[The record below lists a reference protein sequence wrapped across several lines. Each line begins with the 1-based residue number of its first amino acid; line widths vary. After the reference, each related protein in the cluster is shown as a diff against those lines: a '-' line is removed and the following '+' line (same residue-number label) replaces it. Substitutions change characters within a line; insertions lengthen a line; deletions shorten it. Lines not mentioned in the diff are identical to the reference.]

1 MIIFFRLLN
10 LFSVAGITTLYLYP
24 DIVATVV
31 DKDYHTYLYLAFA
44 FILGLSLLSWFTRR
58 SKTAV
63 ILNDI
68 PYALRSPFLIIRL
81 IWNKLLRLMFV
92 FIGFVAVILFV
103 ILSGSNN
110 PSTTVATPENVITF
124 SYSFCFFLALCFL
137 IGLYIYN
144 YGMGIVIDA
153 KKNRINFPAKN
164 KLSSFKEFITMRFL
178 FGQFFRRTVKFTDI
192 QYIHSVTETKY
203 VSFYTF
209 NDRDNHYKDKEKK
222 AIKKYLLNCAGT
234 FGSFY
239 LAFSSVQK
247 RDEAISVIK
256 ATAKELNHKIEFRN
270 ILY

>member
-10 LFSVAGITTLYLYP
+10 LFSIAGIATLYLYP
-24 DIVATVV
+24 DVVATVIE
-31 DKDYHTYLYLAFA
+31 KDYYTYLYLALS
-44 FILGLSLLSWFTRR
+44 FILGLSLLSWFTKT
-58 SKTAV
+58 SKTAK

-68 PYALRSPFLIIRL
+68 PYALNAPFLIIRIL
-81 IWNKLLRLMFV
+81 WNKILHMLLV
-92 FIGFVAVILFV
+92 FAGFIAVIFVAISM
-103 ILSGSNN
+103 SGEK
-110 PSTTVATPENVITF
+110 VAAPAVKADETFTF
-124 SYSFCFFLALCFL
+124 SYAFCSFVLLCFL
-137 IGLYIYN
+137 IGLYAYN

-153 KKNRINFPAKN
+153 GKNRINFPAKN

-192 QYIHSVTETKY
+192 QYIHSVTETKH

-209 NDRDNHYKDKEKK
+209 NNRDNHYKDKETK
-222 AIKKYLLNCAGT
+222 AIKKYLLNCAGQ

-239 LAFSSVQK
+239 LAFSSIQK